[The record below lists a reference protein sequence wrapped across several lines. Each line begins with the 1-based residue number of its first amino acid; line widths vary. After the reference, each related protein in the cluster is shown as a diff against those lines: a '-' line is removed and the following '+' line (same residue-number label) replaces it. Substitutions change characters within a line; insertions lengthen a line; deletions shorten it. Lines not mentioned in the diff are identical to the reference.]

1 MANKDFMTGQ
11 WQCKRKSVTGTGHH
25 LMMTL
30 GAVSFT
36 RSGVRCSDPSSWP
49 QDEENKFPS
58 TQPPDGT
65 LLNSSW
71 LTKTS
76 WWGSGN
82 VHESQS
88 LATTGCWPWLLSP
101 SHGAG
106 CDAQTHL
113 QWEMPGAWPVSLLAP
128 PCSSPH
134 PLVPTPVWLKLSQ
147 SALASRQHHE
157 RGGVPRPRVL
167 AGSACVGQSLHVII
181 KHSWSSKTGYF
192 DKDLPLNHLA
202 LANSTKIKQTL
213 NDVVKDTFNW
223 ASSASWNGNNAPLNI

>member
-1 MANKDFMTGQ
+1 MTGQ

-36 RSGVRCSDPSSWP
+36 RSGLRCSDPSSWP

-76 WWGSGN
+76 WRGSGN

-128 PCSSPH
+128 PCSSPLSPH
-134 PLVPTPVWLKLSQ
+134 AIPWSPHQCGSNCLSRLSPPANITSEEVCPGPGSWRAQPVLDKVYMWSLNT
-147 SALASRQHHE
+147 HE
-157 RGGVPRPRVL
+157 APKRDIL
-167 AGSACVGQSLHVII
+167 
-181 KHSWSSKTGYF
+181 
-192 DKDLPLNHLA
+192 
-202 LANSTKIKQTL
+202 TKICLWIILRWQTQ
-213 NDVVKDTFNW
+213 
-223 ASSASWNGNNAPLNI
+223 PR

>member
-30 GAVSFT
+30 GAVSIT

-65 LLNSSW
+65 LLNSSS

-76 WWGSGN
+76 WRGCGN

-113 QWEMPGAWPVSLLAP
+113 QWEMPGAWPSLLAP
-128 PCSSPH
+128 LLSRPMPSPGPH
-134 PLVPTPVWLKLSQ
+134 TSVAQTVSVGSRLPPTSRARRCAPALGPGGLS
-147 SALASRQHHE
+147 L
-157 RGGVPRPRVL
+157 
-167 AGSACVGQSLHVII
+167 C
-181 KHSWSSKTGYF
+181 W
-192 DKDLPLNHLA
+192 
-202 LANSTKIKQTL
+202 TKFTC
-213 NDVVKDTFNW
+213 DH
-223 ASSASWNGNNAPLNI
+223 